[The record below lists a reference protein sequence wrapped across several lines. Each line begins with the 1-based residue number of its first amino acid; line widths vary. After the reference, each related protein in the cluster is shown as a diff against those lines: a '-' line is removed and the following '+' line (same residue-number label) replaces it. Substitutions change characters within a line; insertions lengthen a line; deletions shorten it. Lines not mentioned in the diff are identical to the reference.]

1 MTFSKLFKGRLP
13 MYLLFWAVSFYVC
26 LEVFSRTD
34 EIRLIDVIYTFL
46 FHVPMVYAVTL
57 HSGHLIKNFLAKGK
71 YWLYGLM
78 LFFLF
83 ASTYFLYKFTFEF
96 LSGWIFP
103 DFFLVGVY
111 TGLELGGFVLIYLV
125 LSSSLE
131 FSRTWFSEI
140 NARTRVAELES
151 EKTSTEL
158 KALRAQVNP
167 HFLFNSL
174 NAIYGESLKGSD
186 KTPKMILQLS
196 DMLRYVL
203 DKMEAESVPLKE
215 EVAYL
220 QNYVDMQKNR
230 LNDPQK
236 VRFNIVGNMNGYAI
250 SPLLLINFLENCFK
264 HADLQKDSGFIR
276 MNLSL
281 NDRHLKL
288 TTRNTIRGQ
297 IDDVE
302 ESSGLGIENARKRL
316 ELAYPNA
323 YSLDISED
331 NQHYEINLNIDLK
344 V

>member
-1 MTFSKLFKGRLP
+1 
-13 MYLLFWAVSFYVC
+13 
-26 LEVFSRTD
+26 
-34 EIRLIDVIYTFL
+34 
-46 FHVPMVYAVTL
+46 
-57 HSGHLIKNFLAKGK
+57 
-71 YWLYGLM
+71 
-78 LFFLF
+78 
-83 ASTYFLYKFTFEF
+83 
-96 LSGWIFP
+96 
-103 DFFLVGVY
+103 
-111 TGLELGGFVLIYLV
+111 
-125 LSSSLE
+125 
-131 FSRTWFSEI
+131 
-140 NARTRVAELES
+140 
-151 EKTSTEL
+151 
-158 KALRAQVNP
+158 
-167 HFLFNSL
+167 
-174 NAIYGESLKGSD
+174 
-186 KTPKMILQLS
+186 MILQLS